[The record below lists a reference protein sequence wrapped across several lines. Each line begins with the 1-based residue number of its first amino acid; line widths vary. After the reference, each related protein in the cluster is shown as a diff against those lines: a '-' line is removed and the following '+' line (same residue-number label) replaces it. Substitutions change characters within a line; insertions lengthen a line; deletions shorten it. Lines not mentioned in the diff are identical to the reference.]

1 MKVIQIITLG
11 HEIYGAQKHV
21 LELSHELQKDG
32 HEVLVIVGTKGAMTD
47 WLQQRNIRYIVLK
60 NLKRSLNPFY
70 DIICIFKLIT
80 LFKKENPNI
89 VSSHSSK
96 AGIIS
101 RIAAW
106 WCKIP
111 NTFTAH
117 GWSFAEGIPQ
127 PNRTIFL
134 WIERLIGIISYKI
147 IAVAELERE
156 YGIRQR
162 VASPHKIVTIHY
174 GVNKKYS
181 DNKTLEKRKT
191 TSPFVI
197 TMVAGFR
204 PQKDHNTLFKA
215 LHELQKLNWILYL
228 LGDGELETEIKKLV
242 HELGLEQRVKFEGAV
257 SNVED
262 YLIKTDL
269 MVLTTNWEGLPISI
283 LEGLSFGLPIIATD
297 VAGVREEV
305 IDGYNGITVKRG
317 DWLSV
322 KNAIDK
328 IYHNQELRVLYGK
341 NSYILFD
348 EYFTIQAMYTKTINL
363 YKSMIQLP

>member
-21 LELSHELQKDG
+21 LELSWELQKDG
-32 HEVLVIVGTKGAMTD
+32 HEVLVIVGTKGTMTD
-47 WLQQRNIRYIVLK
+47 WLKQRNIRYIVLTS
-60 NLKRSLNPFY
+60 LRRSLNPFY
-70 DIICIFKLIT
+70 DIKCIFKLVQ
-80 LFKKENPNI
+80 LFREEKPDI
-89 VSSHSSK
+89 IGSHSSK
-96 AGIIS
+96 AGIVA

-127 PNRTIFL
+127 PNRTFFL
-134 WIERLIGIISYKI
+134 WIERMIGVISYKI

-174 GVNKKYS
+174 GVNKKYFDS
-181 DNKTLEKRKT
+181 KSLEKREFKY
-191 TSPFVI
+191 PFVI

-204 PQKDHNTLFKA
+204 HQKDHTTLLKA
-215 LHELQKLNWILYL
+215 LQALHKLDWILYL

-242 HELGLEQRVKFEGAV
+242 HELGLDNKVKFEGAV
-257 SNVED
+257 LNVED

-269 MVLTTNWEGLPISI
+269 MVLTTN
-283 LEGLSFGLPIIATD
+283 
-297 VAGVREEV
+297 
-305 IDGYNGITVKRG
+305 
-317 DWLSV
+317 
-322 KNAIDK
+322 
-328 IYHNQELRVLYGK
+328 
-341 NSYILFD
+341 
-348 EYFTIQAMYTKTINL
+348 
-363 YKSMIQLP
+363 